1 MVYSEANII
10 SLGWFYICVE
20 NGAYRS
26 AKRARLLQEG
36 AYDDGGFVWGDE
48 DPVVIQMKECSF
60 EELKGGPILQKR
72 VLLLLWLE
80 RTGVRLTEA
89 C

>member
-1 MVYSEANII
+1 M
-10 SLGWFYICVE
+10 
-20 NGAYRS
+20 
-26 AKRARLLQEG
+26 
-36 AYDDGGFVWGDE
+36 
-48 DPVVIQMKECSF
+48 VIQMKECSF